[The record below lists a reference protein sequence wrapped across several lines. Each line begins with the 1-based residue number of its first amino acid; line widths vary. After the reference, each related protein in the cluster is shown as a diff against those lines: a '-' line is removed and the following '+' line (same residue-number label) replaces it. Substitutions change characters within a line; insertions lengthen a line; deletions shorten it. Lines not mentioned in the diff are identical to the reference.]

1 MPFRGTAEGSADT
14 PDWVVA
20 ASQPM
25 SDTIDVGVKKRLLGL
40 SRGNHSPGQFLR
52 TWIEQAMA
60 SDISTNPADRS
71 AEPEK
76 RGGRPTPPVRRT
88 DETLPKPPQQ
98 RPLSPRAAAAS
109 PPFEK
114 SGAHQGRATPVPL
127 LPVASEEADRSAEAA
142 RGGSPPAA
150 PGVPPLF
157 PPDGSAD
164 IGTAASGS
172 SQPATSV
179 PAFAMSMLLHVVVLL
194 ALALIVS
201 EPPQLEP
208 PRLIISPPSEQID
221 EFVEEFEAAPTD
233 SPDVDIPDIEESIL
247 VPDTVTEMTEV
258 NVESLADDF
267 DAAPLDIELTDF
279 SLDAA
284 PSSDFLQH
292 IGAIGGEAGGLGGRR
307 AGERERLVEAG
318 GGSKQ
323 SEQAVELGLK
333 WILAHQLP
341 DGGWTF
347 DLTKCPSCRGQC
359 SHSGT
364 DGQADRSAATAMALL
379 PFFGRGYT
387 HREGPYQLQVEAGL
401 NYLATVTVQGKGK
414 AYPQGGTLYTQ
425 GLVGIVLSEAYAM
438 TQDPRLAGP
447 AQLAL
452 NFIMESQDPVGGG
465 WRYSPRQSP
474 GDTSVVGWQL
484 MALKSGYMANL
495 QVSPLTVKKAEVFLD
510 SVQSEDGATYG
521 YTDPGNGPGTSAV
534 GLLCRMYLGWK
545 KDHPSLQRGVEILGN
560 RGPTAN
566 LYYNYYATQVMH
578 HFEGD
583 AWVQW
588 NAKMRDRLIDSQA
601 TAGHEAGSWY
611 EGFDTGH
618 GPEVAGRLY
627 ITSLATMILEVYYR
641 HLPIYGQAS
650 VTTEFE
656 E

>member
-1 MPFRGTAEGSADT
+1 
-14 PDWVVA
+14 
-20 ASQPM
+20 
-25 SDTIDVGVKKRLLGL
+25 
-40 SRGNHSPGQFLR
+40 
-52 TWIEQAMA
+52 
-60 SDISTNPADRS
+60 
-71 AEPEK
+71 
-76 RGGRPTPPVRRT
+76 
-88 DETLPKPPQQ
+88 
-98 RPLSPRAAAAS
+98 
-109 PPFEK
+109 
-114 SGAHQGRATPVPL
+114 
-127 LPVASEEADRSAEAA
+127 
-142 RGGSPPAA
+142 
-150 PGVPPLF
+150 
-157 PPDGSAD
+157 
-164 IGTAASGS
+164 
-172 SQPATSV
+172 
-179 PAFAMSMLLHVVVLL
+179 
-194 ALALIVS
+194 
-201 EPPQLEP
+201 
-208 PRLIISPPSEQID
+208 
-221 EFVEEFEAAPTD
+221 
-233 SPDVDIPDIEESIL
+233 
-247 VPDTVTEMTEV
+247 
-258 NVESLADDF
+258 
-267 DAAPLDIELTDF
+267 
-279 SLDAA
+279 
-284 PSSDFLQH
+284 
-292 IGAIGGEAGGLGGRR
+292 
-307 AGERERLVEAG
+307 
-318 GGSKQ
+318 
-323 SEQAVELGLK
+323 
-333 WILAHQLP
+333 
-341 DGGWTF
+341 
-347 DLTKCPSCRGQC
+347 
-359 SHSGT
+359 
-364 DGQADRSAATAMALL
+364 MALL

-465 WRYSPRQSP
+465 WRYSPRQP

-495 QVSPLTVKKAEVFLD
+495 QVSPLTVKNAEVFLD
-510 SVQSEDGATYG
+510 SVQSEDGAMYG

-641 HLPIYGQAS
+641 HLPIYSQAS

>member
-1 MPFRGTAEGSADT
+1 
-14 PDWVVA
+14 
-20 ASQPM
+20 
-25 SDTIDVGVKKRLLGL
+25 
-40 SRGNHSPGQFLR
+40 
-52 TWIEQAMA
+52 MA
-60 SDISTNPADRS
+60 SDISTNPSDRS
-71 AEPEK
+71 TEPEK
-76 RGGRPTPPVRRT
+76 RGGRPTAPVRRT

-98 RPLSPRAAAAS
+98 RSLSGRSAAAS

-114 SGAHQGRATPVPL
+114 SGAHQGRATTVPL
-127 LPVASEEADRSAEAA
+127 LPVASEEADRSTEAA
-142 RGGSPPAA
+142 RGGSQPAA

-157 PPDGSAD
+157 PPEASAGAETATS
-164 IGTAASGS
+164 GT

-201 EPPQLEP
+201 EPPPLEP
-208 PRLIISPPSEQID
+208 PRLITSPPSERIE
-221 EFVEEFEAAPTD
+221 EFVEEFEAVPTD

-258 NVESLADDF
+258 NVESLADDL
-267 DAAPLDIELTDF
+267 DAAPLDVELTVF

-347 DLTKCPSCRGQC
+347 DLTKCPNCQGQC

-364 DGQADRSAATAMALL
+364 DGRADRSAATAMALL

-452 NFIMESQDPVGGG
+452 NFIMESQDTVGGG
-465 WRYSPRQSP
+465 WRYSPRQP

-510 SVQSEDGATYG
+510 SVQSEDGAMYG

-641 HLPIYGQAS
+641 HLPIYSQAS